1 MNPEERRLL
10 ERSLKLAEENNEIL
24 KKMRAQARRQTI
36 YGFIRLVI
44 ILLPFVLGYF
54 LLEPYFDQARENYN
68 GVRNLFNSL
77 PR

>member
-1 MNPEERRLL
+1 MNPEERHLL

-36 YGFIRLVI
+36 YGFIRLII
-44 ILLPFVLGYF
+44 ILLPFVLGYI
-54 LLEPYFDQARENYN
+54 LLEPYFDQARANYS
-68 GVRNLFNSL
+68 GIMELFKSL